1 MPTLS
6 LQFEDKLL
14 GNFQISHGDTL
25 LIGRNKVND
34 IVIDNL
40 AVSAQHAK
48 IESDGKGFLFVDLQS
63 ENGCFVNDQLI
74 KSHWL
79 NDGDTIAIGKHLLKF
94 LNPKYIKQ
102 PEKQSSAIIKTMQ
115 MDTKRFRELVN
126 KNKQK
131 DGDETS
137 TGENK
142 GILQRKPV
150 GILSYLSGSK
160 EDIQLNNA
168 IIRIGRGSKANV
180 KVKGF
185 TVGKTAAVLN
195 RLSDGWHISYV
206 GGISKL
212 RVNNKILRK
221 SAKLNNLDI
230 ISIGTTKLQ
239 FLEQ

>member
-1 MPTLS
+1 MATLS
-6 LQFEDKLL
+6 LQFGDKLL
-14 GNFQISHGDTL
+14 ANYQISQGDTL

-40 AVSAQHAK
+40 AVSSQHAK
-48 IESDGKGFLFVDLQS
+48 IESDGRGYLLVDLHS
-63 ENGCFVNDQLI
+63 ENGSFVNDQLI

-94 LNPKYIKQ
+94 SNPKYIKQ

-115 MDTKRFRELVN
+115 MDTKRFRELVS

-131 DGDETS
+131 GGDD
-137 TGENK
+137 TGVLKNK
-142 GILQRKPV
+142 GTSQRRPIGV
-150 GILSYLSGSK
+150 LSYLSESK

-168 IIRIGRGSKANV
+168 LIRIGKGSKANI
-180 KVKGF
+180 KAKGF
-185 TVGKTAAVLN
+185 TVGKTAAVIN

-206 GGISKL
+206 GGLSKL
-212 RVNNKILRK
+212 RINNKILRK